1 MILKSSAV
9 SFYLYFKFVSQGG
22 RQTRL
27 PLILL
32 KKTNW
37 RSKQMDENTV
47 IVILSYQYLWVT
59 DLNRRRI
66 LSKPLFL
73 SRANIKSNSDAVTHY
88 DINN

>member
-32 KKTNW
+32 KKT
-37 RSKQMDENTV
+37 K
-47 IVILSYQYLWVT
+47 L
-59 DLNRRRI
+59 
-66 LSKPLFL
+66 K
-73 SRANIKSNSDAVTHY
+73 K
-88 DINN
+88 